1 MNTTYRAARLKDAEV
16 LTMMSTELYGE
27 MISRKNLAQN
37 KIVATLLFYEQHHDM
52 GAVHVIECD
61 GELAG
66 YAISFY
72 YWSNEYGGLILGIDE
87 LYIRRLHRRKG
98 IASTFIRSLIHKGG
112 YEQSYAGIEVSMH
125 AGNDASVKFLDAMGI
140 PQHAQSTYVRLFGK
154 EY

>member
-37 KIVATLLFYEQHHDM
+37 KIVATLFFYEQRHNM

-66 YAISFY
+66 YAISFC

-87 LYIRRLHRRKG
+87 LYVRRLHRRKG
-98 IASTFIRSLIHKGG
+98 IAGNFIRSLIRAGG
-112 YEQSYAGIEVSMH
+112 HDQSYAGIEFSMH
-125 AGNDASVKFLDAMGI
+125 AGNDAAVKFLDALDI
-140 PQHAQSTYVRLFGK
+140 PRNAQSTYVRLFGK

>member
-16 LTMMSTELYGE
+16 LSMMSTELYGE

-37 KIVATLLFYEQHHDM
+37 KIVATLLFYEQHQAM
-52 GAVHVIECD
+52 GTVHVIDCD
-61 GELAG
+61 GEVAG
-66 YAISFY
+66 YAISFC

-98 IASTFIRSLIHKGG
+98 IARNFIRSLIRAGG
-112 YEQSYAGIEVSMH
+112 YDQSYAGMEISMH
-125 AGNDASVKFLDAMGI
+125 AGNDAAVKFLDALGI